1 MGEEDRSSAGGGET
15 GAIAAGED
23 PGEARGIDGGEARGI
38 DGGEARGIDGGEARE
53 TDGEIGSPLLSILAT
68 GVVMEVATEVVAAEV
83 AALVEE
89 TPLFVVASVVASSLW
104 RVGIC
109 SSSTFERGA
118 VEDPKSKTSPT
129 GV

>member
-38 DGGEARGIDGGEARE
+38 DGGEARG

-89 TPLFVVASVVASSLW
+89 TSLFVVASVVASSLW
-104 RVGIC
+104 RVGIR